1 MGKDRSYTTALHILA
16 ALAFYPGG
24 LLSSEDLA
32 KSLKTNPGLVRRIL
46 LKLSKKGLITSFK
59 GKGGGSRLARTATD
73 ITLDEVYLAV
83 KEGPLFRSFDKEP
96 FKACKVSCNIGG
108 ILNGV
113 YSDLE
118 VRLIEEMKKV
128 KLQKILSEIN

>member
-59 GKGGGSRLARTATD
+59 GKGGGCLINRH
-73 ITLDEVYLAV
+73 
-83 KEGPLFRSFDKEP
+83 
-96 FKACKVSCNIGG
+96 GG
-108 ILNGV
+108 KFN
-113 YSDLE
+113 
-118 VRLIEEMKKV
+118 
-128 KLQKILSEIN
+128 